1 MLNWFLQ
8 QDSTIK
14 AAIIAGAATI
24 VVALIGGV
32 FKLIEL
38 YITNQKKKSEVQSN
52 GVNISQTATGNNN
65 TFIGVQNNRKE

>member
-8 QDSTIK
+8 QDSTVK
-14 AAIIAGAATI
+14 AAIIAGGATI

-38 YITNQKKKSEVQSN
+38 CITNRKKKNEVKGS
-52 GVNISQTATGNNN
+52 GVNILQTTKGNNN
-65 TFIGVQNNRKE
+65 TIIGVQNNGKE

>member
-1 MLNWFLQ
+1 MFKWFLQ
-8 QDSTIK
+8 QDSTVK
-14 AAIIAGAATI
+14 AAIITGGTAI
-24 VVALIGGV
+24 VVALIGGA

-38 YITNQKKKSEVQSN
+38 CITNRKKKREAQSN

>member
-1 MLNWFLQ
+1 MFNWFLQ
-8 QDSTIK
+8 QDSTVK
-14 AAIIAGAATI
+14 AAIITGGTAI
-24 VVALIGGV
+24 VVALIGGA

-38 YITNQKKKSEVQSN
+38 CITNRKKKREGQSN